1 MRMVWPQ
8 QCGYDPE
15 NPQIICW
22 LASLWSIGMHKLFC
36 PPTPYREFMI
46 CMIMISSWSTVLAV
60 IHLDYIY
67 IPLGSF
73 WANTP
78 LLEFKTNYCVLS
90 NDRLCTSQLSELL
103 VLTRCRGNSKGMN
116 QWGRTL
122 TWCLILLQVDW
133 GSYHSIVGVES
144 LVFRIIRTQLKYI
157 QSIVCTSGWNYQ

>member
-1 MRMVWPQ
+1 MTSAMWVWSWKST
-8 QCGYDPE
+8 DHL
-15 NPQIICW
+15 
-22 LASLWSIGMHKLFC
+22 LACI
-36 PPTPYREFMI
+36 
-46 CMIMISSWSTVLAV
+46 IMINWNAQTLLPTYPLQGVYDMHDHDKLMEHCLSSDSSGL
-60 IHLDYIY
+60 Y

-122 TWCLILLQVDW
+122 TWRLILLQVDW

-144 LVFRIIRTQLKYI
+144 LVFQVIRTQLKYI
-157 QSIVCTSGWNYQ
+157 QSIICMSRWNYQ